1 MSTQISR
8 EEYEELLKE
17 VRELKKIVEELT
29 STLKPILYL
38 VEKIPEILVDPGLFK
53 SAAPILAL
61 PYALERANLNVLGA
75 SMIGGIECAS
85 KSLETI
91 TSMEKPP
98 QLSLLK
104 ILTDKE
110 TKEALG
116 LLIEILKRTAPCL
129 HKALRQYSTP

>member
-17 VRELKKIVEELT
+17 VRELRKSVEELIT
-29 STLKPILYL
+29 TLKPILFL
-38 VEKIPEILVDPGLFK
+38 VEKIPEIIVDPGLFK
-53 SAAPILAL
+53 STAPILAL

-75 SMIGGIECAS
+75 SMIGGIECVS
-85 KSLETI
+85 KSLETVA
-91 TSMEKPP
+91 SMEKPP

-104 ILTDKE
+104 LLTDKE

-116 LLIEILKRTAPCL
+116 LLIEILKKTVPCL
-129 HKALRQYSTP
+129 HRSLRQYATP

>member
-17 VRELKKIVEELT
+17 VRELKKSVEELIA
-29 STLKPILYL
+29 TLRPLLFL
-38 VEKIPEILVDPGLFK
+38 VEKIPEIIVDPGLFK

-91 TSMEKPP
+91 ASMEKPP

-104 ILTDKE
+104 LLTDKE

-116 LLIEILKRTAPCL
+116 LLIEILKKTVPCL
-129 HKALRQYSTP
+129 HRSLRQYATP